1 VARRIPLPRLTQ
13 RQRTARWQRE
23 RRQQTIIV
31 TLFSAILF
39 FVLGLVAWA
48 ASSKYYTDNLKPAL
62 MFDGRALSLREYR
75 RELAYQ
81 YVRFYVDYGVPAG
94 YENDPQVLAQKS
106 QYEGVALNALVEEA
120 ILDSAARTDGIT
132 YDKAAIDAKYT
143 EDFGEYHPRHIL
155 ITPKGDDKELAD
167 QVALAKARAVA
178 DQLKQDPGNQTLW
191 NQLAASS
198 SDDTSNA
205 QSGGDLGWVSKGQFV
220 KEFEDAAKSM
230 PIGQVS
236 DPIKSQFGYHVLQ
249 VMATRG
255 PDENDFVK
263 RALTYGISVEDIK
276 MRARYELLREE
287 YTKRA
292 QERGGQ
298 SPTEQAHVAWI
309 QVTTPYPTAGGD
321 FQTYAD
327 QLKKVANIQAEFDKG
342 TDFAAIAAQFS
353 EDTATKDTGGDLGW
367 YAHGMLT
374 QIDLENE
381 IFSLNV
387 GERTRQHSD
396 QSNTVWYK
404 ILEKDPARA
413 LADDQ
418 KTKIKDNAYTYWLQ
432 QEKLTHGVQKLVPGH
447 ELDG

>member
-31 TLFSAILF
+31 TIFSAILF
-39 FVLGLVAWA
+39 FTLGLVAWA

-62 MFDGRALSLREYR
+62 LFDGRAVSLREYR

-81 YVRFYVDYGVPAG
+81 YVRFYVDYGVPPG

-120 ILDSAARTDGIT
+120 ILDSAARADGVT
-132 YDKAAIDAKYT
+132 FDKAAVDAKFA

-167 QVALAKARAVA
+167 QLALAKARAVA
-178 DQLKQDPGNQTLW
+178 DQLKQDPNNQTLW
-191 NQLAASS
+191 NQLAAST

-230 PIGQVS
+230 AIGQVS
-236 DPIKSQFGYHVLQ
+236 DPVKSQFGYHILQ
-249 VMATRG
+249 VMDTRG
-255 PDENDFVK
+255 PDQNAFVK
-263 RALTYGISVEDIK
+263 RALTYGVPFEDIK
-276 MRARYELLREE
+276 MRARYELLRAE

-292 QERGGQ
+292 QERNTQ
-298 SPTEQAHVAWI
+298 SPTEQAHLAWI

-321 FQTYAD
+321 FQTYSD
-327 QLKKVANIQAEFDKG
+327 QLKKLGDIKAEFDKG
-342 TDFAAIAAQFS
+342 TDFAEIAKQFS
-353 EDTATKDTGGDLGW
+353 EDTATKETSGDLGW

-381 IFSLNV
+381 IFSKGA
-387 GERTRQHSD
+387 GELTGQHSD
-396 QSNTVWYK
+396 QTNTVWYK

-413 LADDQ
+413 LTDEQ

>member
-1 VARRIPLPRLTQ
+1 M
-13 RQRTARWQRE
+13 ARWQRE

-31 TLFSAILF
+31 TIFSAILF
-39 FVLGLVAWA
+39 FTLGLVAWA

-62 MFDGRALSLREYR
+62 MFDGRAMSLREYR
-75 RELAYQ
+75 RELNYQ

-94 YENDPQVLAQKS
+94 YENDPQVLSQKS

-120 ILDSAARTDGIT
+120 ILDSAARADGIT
-132 YDKAAIDAKYT
+132 YDKAAIEAKYND
-143 EDFGEYHPRHIL
+143 DFSQYKPRHIL
-155 ITPKGDDKELAD
+155 ITPKGDDTVLAD

-178 DQLKQDPGNQTLW
+178 DQLKQDPYDQTLW
-191 NQLAASS
+191 NQLAAST

-205 QSGGDLGWVSKGQFV
+205 ASGGDLGWVSKGQFV

-230 PIGQVS
+230 PLGQVS

-249 VMATRG
+249 VLETRG
-255 PDENDFVK
+255 PQQNEFVQ
-263 RALTYGISVEDIK
+263 RALTYGVSIDDIK
-276 MRARYELLREE
+276 LRARYELLREE

-292 QERGGQ
+292 QARSQ

-309 QVTTPYPTAGGD
+309 QVTTPYPTAGGN

-327 QLKKVANIQAEFDKG
+327 QLKKVADIQAEFDKG
-342 TDFAAIAAQFS
+342 TDFAAIAKQFS
-353 EDTATKDTGGDLGW
+353 EDSATKDTGGDLGW

-381 IFSLNV
+381 IFALNV
-387 GERTRQHSD
+387 GERTHQHSD

-404 ILEKDPARA
+404 VLEKDPARA
-413 LADDQ
+413 IEDAQ

-432 QEKLTHGVQKLVPGH
+432 QEKIAHGVQKLVPGH

>member
-48 ASSKYYTDNLKPAL
+48 ASSRYYTDNLKPAL
-62 MFDGRALSLREYR
+62 MFDGRAISLREYR
-75 RELAYQ
+75 RELNYQ

-94 YENDPQVLAQKS
+94 FENDQRVLAQKS
-106 QYEGVALNALVEEA
+106 QYEGVALNALIEEGT
-120 ILDSAARTDGIT
+120 LDAASRADGIT
-132 YDKAAIDAKYT
+132 YDNAAIDAKYN

-167 QVALAKARAVA
+167 QVALAKARAIA
-178 DQLKQDPGNQTLW
+178 DQLRQDPGNQTLW
-191 NQLAASS
+191 NQLAASN
-198 SDDTSNA
+198 SDDSSNA

-220 KEFEDAAKSM
+220 KEFETAAKAL
-230 PIGQVS
+230 PRGQVS
-236 DPIKSQFGYHVLQ
+236 DPVKSQFGYHILQ
-249 VMATRG
+249 VMETRG
-255 PDENDFVK
+255 PEQNAFVK
-263 RALTYGISVEDIK
+263 RALTYGITTDDIK
-276 MRARYELLREE
+276 ARARYELLRQE
-287 YTKRA
+287 YTTRA

-298 SPTEQAHVAWI
+298 SPTGQAHVAWI
-309 QVTTPYPTAGGD
+309 QVTTPYPSAGGD
-321 FQTYAD
+321 FQTYSD
-327 QLKKVANIQAEFDKG
+327 QLKKLQDIKTEFDKG
-342 TDFAAIAAQFS
+342 TDFAEIAKKFS
-353 EDTATKDTGGDLGW
+353 EDSATKDTGGDLGW

-381 IFSLNV
+381 VFSLNV
-387 GERTRQHSD
+387 GERTGQHSD

-413 LADDQ
+413 LTDEQ

-432 QEKLTHGVQKLVPGH
+432 QQKLTHGVQKLVPGH